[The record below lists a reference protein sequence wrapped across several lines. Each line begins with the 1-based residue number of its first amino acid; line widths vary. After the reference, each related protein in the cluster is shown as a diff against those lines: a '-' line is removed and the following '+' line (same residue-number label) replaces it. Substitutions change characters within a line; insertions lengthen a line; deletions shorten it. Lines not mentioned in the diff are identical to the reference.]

1 MHMLSRNK
9 RMGFTI
15 VELLIVIV
23 VIGILAAITIVAY
36 NGIQERAETTKIVS
50 QAAALVK
57 GLKTYEAD
65 LGRPT
70 ASSCIAPATSITGG
84 VCASSDAWNTN
95 TPYDAAFNQ
104 ALATY
109 SGVSAFQAGKYGN
122 NNPAGH
128 MWYHANY
135 YGDNRGVLYYAVG
148 PNSDCGLANVLTPTP
163 GYDNLTL
170 TGAKYTQ
177 RMSGYTRCIVEV
189 FTF

>member
-1 MHMLSRNK
+1 MLTRNK
-9 RMGFTI
+9 QTGFTI

-36 NGIQERAETTKIVS
+36 NGIQERAESTKTIS
-50 QAAALVK
+50 QATAFIK

-70 ASSCIAPATSITGG
+70 ASSCIAPAASITGG
-84 VCASSDAWNTN
+84 VCASSDAWNVN
-95 TPYDAAFNQ
+95 TPYDTAFNQ

-109 SGVSAFQAGKYGN
+109 SGVATPQLGKYGSS
-122 NNPAGH
+122 NPNGH

-135 YGDNRGVLYYAVG
+135 YSDNRGVFYYAVG
-148 PNSDCGLANVLTPTP
+148 PSSDCGLANVLTPTP

-177 RMSGYTRCIVEV
+177 RMSGYTRCLIEV